1 MSINSALTLAYN
13 QLSTFAGLDDFWG
26 RFDTAFGANYDRTMA
41 LTFQSQWLAGDF
53 SLFPQIEGLDSSILG
68 DANGAYAT
76 STNQIYLSNS
86 FLANSTPEAISAVLL
101 EEIGHFIDA
110 QINLSDSV
118 GDEGEIWSNLVLNK
132 PMTAAQLDALKNEND
147 WGTIAIDNQV
157 ISIEKS
163 AGYVD
168 VGFGGGDGIVN
179 QSGL

>member
-1 MSINSALTLAYN
+1 
-13 QLSTFAGLDDFWG
+13 
-26 RFDTAFGANYDRTMA
+26 
-41 LTFQSQWLAGDF
+41 
-53 SLFPQIEGLDSSILG
+53 
-68 DANGAYAT
+68 
-76 STNQIYLSNS
+76 
-86 FLANSTPEAISAVLL
+86 LL